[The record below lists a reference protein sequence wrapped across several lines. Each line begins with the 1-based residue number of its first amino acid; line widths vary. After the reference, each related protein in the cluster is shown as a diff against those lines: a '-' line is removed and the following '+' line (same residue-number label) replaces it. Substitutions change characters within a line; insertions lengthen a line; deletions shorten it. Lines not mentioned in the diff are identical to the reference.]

1 MMLCQVAAGD
11 HVQATNPLPRIVIQE
26 APDIVVNT
34 TQDVADLEYAAS
46 IWNLPG
52 PDGLVSLREAII
64 AANNS
69 PGPQV
74 IAFNIPLGDAG
85 FSGTVFTIKPL
96 SRLPLLVD
104 NGTTID
110 GTTQTL
116 FTGDGNPFGPEIVID
131 GSEAGETNGISV
143 FMSENHVIRGLVIHS
158 FRQAGIGFSD
168 DPEMNY
174 RPSNVQ
180 IAGCYI
186 GTDETGSVAIGN
198 GWQGIAVNGSNNLIG
213 GPDPADGNLISGN
226 GTLWVGCELGVG
238 GNNTTV
244 QHNFIGTDRTGMV
257 ALGRSDAI
265 SVTGVRSQIKH
276 NLISGN
282 AYNAVVIAH
291 QNTTDNVIEGNLI
304 GTDITGQGPLPNGTP
319 GGGQGDGVSFVLGA
333 SNNIAVGNLIAFNHG
348 SGVVVTHDS
357 NGNTV
362 SRNLILHSGR
372 LGIDLGSD
380 GVTPNDPGDGDA
392 GPNNLQNYP
401 VLTSAL
407 VTPGRLVV
415 QGTIDSPDPASIV
428 IELFAN
434 PVPNPGPDS
443 SGYGEGAVYLG
454 SVQPNPR
461 GMFTAALPSVV
472 VGTLI
477 TATATDAV
485 GNTSE
490 FAQNIEA
497 KSRRK

>member
-1 MMLCQVAAGD
+1 
-11 HVQATNPLPRIVIQE
+11 
-26 APDIVVNT
+26 
-34 TQDVADLEYAAS
+34 
-46 IWNLPG
+46 
-52 PDGLVSLREAII
+52 
-64 AANNS
+64 
-69 PGPQV
+69 
-74 IAFNIPLGDAG
+74 
-85 FSGTVFTIKPL
+85 
-96 SRLPLLVD
+96 
-104 NGTTID
+104 
-110 GTTQTL
+110 
-116 FTGDGNPFGPEIVID
+116 
-131 GSEAGETNGISV
+131 
-143 FMSENHVIRGLVIHS
+143 
-158 FRQAGIGFSD
+158 
-168 DPEMNY
+168 
-174 RPSNVQ
+174 
-180 IAGCYI
+180 
-186 GTDETGSVAIGN
+186 
-198 GWQGIAVNGSNNLIG
+198 
-213 GPDPADGNLISGN
+213 
-226 GTLWVGCELGVG
+226 
-238 GNNTTV
+238 
-244 QHNFIGTDRTGMV
+244 
-257 ALGRSDAI
+257 
-265 SVTGVRSQIKH
+265 
-276 NLISGN
+276 
-282 AYNAVVIAH
+282 
-291 QNTTDNVIEGNLI
+291 
-304 GTDITGQGPLPNGTP
+304 
-319 GGGQGDGVSFVLGA
+319 
-333 SNNIAVGNLIAFNHG
+333 
-348 SGVVVTHDS
+348 
-357 NGNTV
+357 
-362 SRNLILHSGR
+362 LILHSGR